1 MSLSLCFYCL
11 LVYAYYC
18 PNDAHR
24 VIVCVS
30 FVSFCHWFLSRT
42 SRAKRMYVRTPTIAL
57 TFLLSSLM
65 TMAEGDAVPSMESLV
80 QELASTRV
88 DTYNRPK
95 RNEVIQSATERLVE
109 SPEDRRV
116 LASLDGES

>member
-1 MSLSLCFYCL
+1 
-11 LVYAYYC
+11 
-18 PNDAHR
+18 
-24 VIVCVS
+24 
-30 FVSFCHWFLSRT
+30 
-42 SRAKRMYVRTPTIAL
+42 MYVRTPTIAL